1 MTWLENIGKWFVE
14 NKETILAVLTAIQSS
29 GLIGFIA
36 WAVKSTK
43 QVKLNTKTTE
53 TLNKS
58 ITCVDSLNGEVTEM
72 KDVNKTLIEKCE
84 YLENQMNDLQNSMD
98 ILLTKVDAMIEVQ
111 SVVYTTIKDDKTRAT
126 VNNLLTNAKYAVTEQ
141 RKKLIDE
148 LEALR
153 QQIKTQAEAQKQLV
167 EHAVNKA
174 QSIVKVEYKPA
185 EEQVVTRYQYETSRQ
200 V

>member
-58 ITCVDSLNGEVTEM
+58 ITCVDGLNVEVAEM
-72 KDVNKTLIEKCE
+72 KDVNKALIEKCE

-148 LEALR
+148 LESLR

-174 QSIVKVEYKPA
+174 QSIVKVEDKPA
-185 EEQVVTRYQYETSRQ
+185 EEQVVTRY
-200 V
+200 

>member
-58 ITCVDSLNGEVTEM
+58 ITCVDGLNGEVAEM

-98 ILLTKVDAMIEVQ
+98 ILITKIDAIIEVQ

-153 QQIKTQAEAQKQLV
+153 QQIKAQADAQKQLV

-174 QSIVKVEYKPA
+174 QSIVKVEDAPV
-185 EEQVVTRYQYETSRQ
+185 EEQVVTRY
-200 V
+200 

>member
-58 ITCVDSLNGEVTEM
+58 ITCVDGLNGEVTEM
-72 KDVNKTLIEKCE
+72 KGVNKTLIEKCE

-174 QSIVKVEYKPA
+174 QSIVKVEDKPT
-185 EEQVVTRYQYETSRQ
+185 EEQVVTRY
-200 V
+200 

>member
-72 KDVNKTLIEKCE
+72 KDVNKALIEKCE

-153 QQIKTQAEAQKQLV
+153 QQIKTQADAQKQLV

-174 QSIVKVEYKPA
+174 QSIVKVEDKPA
-185 EEQVVTRYQYETSRQ
+185 EEQVVTRY
-200 V
+200 

>member
-72 KDVNKTLIEKCE
+72 KDVNKTLIEKCD

-98 ILLTKVDAMIEVQ
+98 ILLTKIDAIIEVQ

-148 LEALR
+148 LEELR

-174 QSIVKVEYKPA
+174 QSIVKVEDKPA
-185 EEQVVTRYQYETSRQ
+185 EEQVVTRY
-200 V
+200 

>member
-58 ITCVDSLNGEVTEM
+58 ITCVDGLNGEVTEM
-72 KDVNKTLIEKCE
+72 KDVNKALIEKCE

-148 LEALR
+148 LESLR
-153 QQIKTQAEAQKQLV
+153 QQIKAQADAQKQLV

-174 QSIVKVEYKPA
+174 QSIVKVEDAPA
-185 EEQVVTRYQYETSRQ
+185 EEQVVTRY
-200 V
+200 

>member
-1 MTWLENIGKWFVE
+1 MNWLENIGKWFTD
-14 NKETILAVLTAIQSS
+14 NQETILAVLTAIQSS
-29 GLIGFIA
+29 GLVGFIA
-36 WAVKSTK
+36 WAIKSTK

-53 TLNKS
+53 ALNNS
-58 ITCVDSLNGEVTEM
+58 ISCVDGLNGEVVGL
-72 KDVNKTLIEKCE
+72 KDVNKVLIEKCE

-98 ILLTKVDAMIEVQ
+98 ILLTKIDAIIEVQ

-153 QQIKTQAEAQKQLV
+153 EQIKTQADAQKQLV

-174 QSIVKVEYKPA
+174 QSIVKVEDTKP
-185 EEQVVTRYQYETSRQ
+185 EEVVTRY
-200 V
+200 

>member
-43 QVKLNTKTTE
+43 QVKINTKTTE

-58 ITCVDSLNGEVTEM
+58 ITCVDGLNSEVNEM
-72 KDVNKTLIEKCE
+72 KGVNKTLIEKCE

-174 QSIVKVEYKPA
+174 QSIVKVEDAPV
-185 EEQVVTRYQYETSRQ
+185 EEQVVTRY
-200 V
+200 

>member
-29 GLIGFIA
+29 GLVGFIA

-84 YLENQMNDLQNSMD
+84 YLENQMNDLENSMD
-98 ILLTKVDAMIEVQ
+98 ILITKIDAIIEVQ

-174 QSIVKVEYKPA
+174 QSIVKVEDKPA
-185 EEQVVTRYQYETSRQ
+185 EEQVVTRY
-200 V
+200 

>member
-58 ITCVDSLNGEVTEM
+58 ITCVDGLNGEVAEM
-72 KDVNKTLIEKCE
+72 KDVNKVLIEKCE

-98 ILLTKVDAMIEVQ
+98 ILLTKVDAIIEVQ

-153 QQIKTQAEAQKQLV
+153 QQIKAQADAQKQLV

-174 QSIVKVEYKPA
+174 QSIVKVEDAPV
-185 EEQVVTRYQYETSRQ
+185 EEQVVTRY
-200 V
+200 

>member
-29 GLIGFIA
+29 GLVGFIA

-72 KDVNKTLIEKCE
+72 KDVNKVLIEKCD
-84 YLENQMNDLQNSMD
+84 YLENQMNDLENSMD
-98 ILLTKVDAMIEVQ
+98 ILITKIDAIIEVQ

-141 RKKLIDE
+141 RKNLIDE

-174 QSIVKVEYKPA
+174 QSIVKVEDKPA
-185 EEQVVTRYQYETSRQ
+185 EEQVVTRY
-200 V
+200 

>member
-58 ITCVDSLNGEVTEM
+58 ITCVDSLNGEVAEM
-72 KDVNKTLIEKCE
+72 KDVNKVLIEKCE

-174 QSIVKVEYKPA
+174 QSIVKVEDKPA
-185 EEQVVTRYQYETSRQ
+185 EEQVVTRY
-200 V
+200 

>member
-58 ITCVDSLNGEVTEM
+58 ITCVDGLNGEVAEM
-72 KDVNKTLIEKCE
+72 KDVNKALIEKCE

-148 LEALR
+148 LESLR

-174 QSIVKVEYKPA
+174 QSIVKVEDKPA
-185 EEQVVTRYQYETSRQ
+185 EEQVVTRY
-200 V
+200 

>member
-58 ITCVDSLNGEVTEM
+58 ITCVDGLNGEVTEM
-72 KDVNKTLIEKCE
+72 KGVNKALIEKCE

-153 QQIKTQAEAQKQLV
+153 QQIKTQADAQKQLV

-174 QSIVKVEYKPA
+174 QSIVKVEDKPA
-185 EEQVVTRYQYETSRQ
+185 EEQVVTRY
-200 V
+200 

>member
-29 GLIGFIA
+29 GLVGFIA

-58 ITCVDSLNGEVTEM
+58 IACVDGLNGEVAEM

-84 YLENQMNDLQNSMD
+84 YLENQMNDLENSMD
-98 ILLTKVDAMIEVQ
+98 ILITKIDAIIEVQ

-141 RKKLIDE
+141 RKKLIEE
-148 LEALR
+148 LEELR
-153 QQIKTQAEAQKQLV
+153 QQIKAQADAQKQLV

-174 QSIVKVEYKPA
+174 QSIVKVEDAPA
-185 EEQVVTRYQYETSRQ
+185 EEQVVTRY
-200 V
+200 

>member
-72 KDVNKTLIEKCE
+72 KDVNKALIEKCE
-84 YLENQMNDLQNSMD
+84 YLENQMNDLENSMD

-148 LEALR
+148 LESLR
-153 QQIKTQAEAQKQLV
+153 QQIKAQAEAQKQLV

-174 QSIVKVEYKPA
+174 QSIVKVEDAPV
-185 EEQVVTRYQYETSRQ
+185 EEQVVTRY
-200 V
+200 

>member
-58 ITCVDSLNGEVTEM
+58 ITCVDGLNGEVAEM
-72 KDVNKTLIEKCE
+72 KDVNKTLIEKCD

-98 ILLTKVDAMIEVQ
+98 ILITKVDAIIEVQ

-153 QQIKTQAEAQKQLV
+153 QQIKAQADAQKQLV

-174 QSIVKVEYKPA
+174 QSIVKVEDAPI
-185 EEQVVTRYQYETSRQ
+185 EEQVVTRY
-200 V
+200 

>member
-58 ITCVDSLNGEVTEM
+58 ITCVDSLNGEVAEM
-72 KDVNKTLIEKCE
+72 KGVNKTLIEKCE

-141 RKKLIDE
+141 RKKLIEE

-153 QQIKTQAEAQKQLV
+153 QQIKAQADAQKQLV

-174 QSIVKVEYKPA
+174 QSIVKVEDAPV
-185 EEQVVTRYQYETSRQ
+185 EEQVVTRY
-200 V
+200 

>member
-29 GLIGFIA
+29 GLVGFIA

-53 TLNKS
+53 TLNNA
-58 ITCVDSLNGEVTEM
+58 IACVDGLNGEVAEM
-72 KDVNKTLIEKCE
+72 KDVNKVLIEKCD
-84 YLENQMNDLQNSMD
+84 YLENQMNDLENSMD
-98 ILLTKVDAMIEVQ
+98 ILITKVDAIIEVQ

-153 QQIKTQAEAQKQLV
+153 QQIKAQADAQKQLV

-174 QSIVKVEYKPA
+174 QSIVKVEDAPV
-185 EEQVVTRYQYETSRQ
+185 EEQVVTRY
-200 V
+200 

>member
-29 GLIGFIA
+29 GLVGFIA

-58 ITCVDSLNGEVTEM
+58 ITCVDGLNSEVTEM

-174 QSIVKVEYKPA
+174 QSIVKVEDKPA
-185 EEQVVTRYQYETSRQ
+185 EEQVVTRY
-200 V
+200 

>member
-29 GLIGFIA
+29 GLVGFIA

-53 TLNKS
+53 TLNNS
-58 ITCVDSLNGEVTEM
+58 IACVDGLNGEVAEM
-72 KDVNKTLIEKCE
+72 KDVNKVLIEKCD
-84 YLENQMNDLQNSMD
+84 YLENQMNDLENSMD
-98 ILLTKVDAMIEVQ
+98 ILITKIDAIIEVQ

-141 RKKLIDE
+141 RKKLIEE

-153 QQIKTQAEAQKQLV
+153 QQIKAQADAQKQLV

-174 QSIVKVEYKPA
+174 QSIVKVEDAPV
-185 EEQVVTRYQYETSRQ
+185 EEQVVTRY
-200 V
+200 

>member
-58 ITCVDSLNGEVTEM
+58 ITCVDGLNGEVAEM
-72 KDVNKTLIEKCE
+72 KGVNKTLIEKCE

-153 QQIKTQAEAQKQLV
+153 QQIRTQAEAKKQLV
-167 EHAVNKA
+167 EHAGNKA
-174 QSIVKVEYKPA
+174 QSIVKVEDKPA
-185 EEQVVTRYQYETSRQ
+185 EEQVVTRY
-200 V
+200 

>member
-1 MTWLENIGKWFVE
+1 MNWLENIGKWFID
-14 NKETILAVLTAIQSS
+14 NQETILAVLTAIQSS
-29 GLIGFIA
+29 GLVGFIA

-53 TLNKS
+53 VLNNS
-58 ITCVDSLNGEVTEM
+58 ISCVDGLNGEVVGL
-72 KDVNKTLIEKCE
+72 KDVNNELIEKCE

-98 ILLTKVDAMIEVQ
+98 ILLTKIDAIIEVQ

-141 RKKLIDE
+141 RKKLIEE

-153 QQIKTQAEAQKQLV
+153 EQIKTQAEAQKQLV

-174 QSIVKVEYKPA
+174 QSIVKVEDKP
-185 EEQVVTRYQYETSRQ
+185 EEEVVVRY
-200 V
+200 

>member
-29 GLIGFIA
+29 GLVGFIA

-72 KDVNKTLIEKCE
+72 KDVNKALIEKCE
-84 YLENQMNDLQNSMD
+84 YLENQINDLQNSMD

-174 QSIVKVEYKPA
+174 QSIVKVEDKPA
-185 EEQVVTRYQYETSRQ
+185 EEQVVTRY
-200 V
+200 

>member
-58 ITCVDSLNGEVTEM
+58 ITCVDGLNGEVAEM
-72 KDVNKTLIEKCE
+72 KDVNKVLIEKCD
-84 YLENQMNDLQNSMD
+84 YLENQMNDLENSMD
-98 ILLTKVDAMIEVQ
+98 ILITKIDAIIEVQ

-148 LEALR
+148 LEELR
-153 QQIKTQAEAQKQLV
+153 QQIKAQADAQKQLV

-174 QSIVKVEYKPA
+174 QSIVKVEDAPV
-185 EEQVVTRYQYETSRQ
+185 EEQVVTRY
-200 V
+200 

>member
-58 ITCVDSLNGEVTEM
+58 ITCVDGLNGEVAEM
-72 KDVNKTLIEKCE
+72 KDVNKVLIEKCE

-98 ILLTKVDAMIEVQ
+98 ISLTKVDAMIEVQ

-141 RKKLIDE
+141 RKKLIEE

-153 QQIKTQAEAQKQLV
+153 EQIKTQAEAQKQLV

-174 QSIVKVEYKPA
+174 QSIVKVEDKP
-185 EEQVVTRYQYETSRQ
+185 EEEVVVRY
-200 V
+200 

>member
-58 ITCVDSLNGEVTEM
+58 ITCVDGLNGEVAEM
-72 KDVNKTLIEKCE
+72 KDVNKVLIEKCD
-84 YLENQMNDLQNSMD
+84 YLENQMNDLENSMD
-98 ILLTKVDAMIEVQ
+98 ILITKIDAIIEVQ

-148 LEALR
+148 LESLR
-153 QQIKTQAEAQKQLV
+153 QQIKAQADAQKQLV

-174 QSIVKVEYKPA
+174 QSIVKVEDAPV
-185 EEQVVTRYQYETSRQ
+185 EEQVVTRY
-200 V
+200 

>member
-174 QSIVKVEYKPA
+174 QSIVKVEDAPV
-185 EEQVVTRYQYETSRQ
+185 EEQVVTRY
-200 V
+200 

>member
-58 ITCVDSLNGEVTEM
+58 ITCVDGLNGEVAEM
-72 KDVNKTLIEKCE
+72 RDANKVLIEKCE
-84 YLENQMNDLQNSMD
+84 YLENQMNDLENSMD
-98 ILLTKVDAMIEVQ
+98 ILITKIDAIIEVQ

-141 RKKLIDE
+141 RKKLIEE
-148 LEALR
+148 LEELR
-153 QQIKTQAEAQKQLV
+153 QQIKAQADAQKQLV

-174 QSIVKVEYKPA
+174 QSIVKVEDAPV
-185 EEQVVTRYQYETSRQ
+185 EEQVVTRY
-200 V
+200 

>member
-58 ITCVDSLNGEVTEM
+58 ITCVDGLNGEVAEM
-72 KDVNKTLIEKCE
+72 KGVNKTLIEKCE

-174 QSIVKVEYKPA
+174 QSIVKVEDKPA
-185 EEQVVTRYQYETSRQ
+185 EEQVVTRY
-200 V
+200 

>member
-58 ITCVDSLNGEVTEM
+58 ITCVDGLNGEVAEM
-72 KDVNKTLIEKCE
+72 KDVNKVLIEKCD
-84 YLENQMNDLQNSMD
+84 YLENQMNDLKNSMD
-98 ILLTKVDAMIEVQ
+98 ILITKIDAIIEVQ

-148 LEALR
+148 LESLR
-153 QQIKTQAEAQKQLV
+153 QQIKAQAEAQKQLV

-174 QSIVKVEYKPA
+174 QSIVKVEDAPV
-185 EEQVVTRYQYETSRQ
+185 EEQVVTRY
-200 V
+200 

>member
-53 TLNKS
+53 VLNNS
-58 ITCVDSLNGEVTEM
+58 ISCVDSLNGEVVGL
-72 KDVNKTLIEKCE
+72 KDVNKELIEKCE

-98 ILLTKVDAMIEVQ
+98 ILLTKVDAIIEVQ

-141 RKKLIDE
+141 RKKLIEE

-153 QQIKTQAEAQKQLV
+153 EQIKTQAEAQKQLV

-174 QSIVKVEYKPA
+174 QSIVKVEDKP
-185 EEQVVTRYQYETSRQ
+185 EDEVVVRY
-200 V
+200 

>member
-29 GLIGFIA
+29 GLVGFIA

-58 ITCVDSLNGEVTEM
+58 ITCVDGLNGEVAEM
-72 KDVNKTLIEKCE
+72 KDVNKVLIEKCE

-98 ILLTKVDAMIEVQ
+98 ILITKIDAIIEVQ

-148 LEALR
+148 LESLR
-153 QQIKTQAEAQKQLV
+153 QQIKAQADAQKQLV

-174 QSIVKVEYKPA
+174 QSIVKVEDAPV
-185 EEQVVTRYQYETSRQ
+185 EEQIVTRY
-200 V
+200 

>member
-29 GLIGFIA
+29 GLVGFIA

-58 ITCVDSLNGEVTEM
+58 ITCVDGLSGEVTEM

-98 ILLTKVDAMIEVQ
+98 ILITKIDAIIEVQ

-148 LEALR
+148 LEELR
-153 QQIKTQAEAQKQLV
+153 QQIKAQADAQKQLV

-174 QSIVKVEYKPA
+174 QSIVKVEDAPV
-185 EEQVVTRYQYETSRQ
+185 EEQVVTRY
-200 V
+200 

>member
-29 GLIGFIA
+29 GLVGFIA

-53 TLNKS
+53 TLNNS
-58 ITCVDSLNGEVTEM
+58 IACVDGLNGEVAEM
-72 KDVNKTLIEKCE
+72 KDVNKVLIEKCD
-84 YLENQMNDLQNSMD
+84 YLENQMNDLENSMD
-98 ILLTKVDAMIEVQ
+98 ILITKIDAIIEVQ

-153 QQIKTQAEAQKQLV
+153 QQIKAQAEAQKQLV

-174 QSIVKVEYKPA
+174 QSIVKVEDKPA
-185 EEQVVTRYQYETSRQ
+185 EEQVVTRY
-200 V
+200 

>member
-72 KDVNKTLIEKCE
+72 KDVNKALIEKCD
-84 YLENQMNDLQNSMD
+84 YLENQMNDLENSMD
-98 ILLTKVDAMIEVQ
+98 ILITKIDAIIEVQ

-148 LEALR
+148 LESLR
-153 QQIKTQAEAQKQLV
+153 QQIKAQAEAQKQLV

-174 QSIVKVEYKPA
+174 QSIVKVEDAPV
-185 EEQVVTRYQYETSRQ
+185 EEQVVTRY
-200 V
+200 

>member
-29 GLIGFIA
+29 GLVGFIA

-53 TLNKS
+53 TLNNS
-58 ITCVDSLNGEVTEM
+58 IACVDGLNGEVAEM
-72 KDVNKTLIEKCE
+72 KDVNKVLIEKCD
-84 YLENQMNDLQNSMD
+84 YLENQMNDLENSMD
-98 ILLTKVDAMIEVQ
+98 ILITKIDAIIEVQ

-174 QSIVKVEYKPA
+174 QSIVKVDDKPA
-185 EEQVVTRYQYETSRQ
+185 EEQVVTRY
-200 V
+200 

>member
-29 GLIGFIA
+29 GLVGFIA

-148 LEALR
+148 LESLR

-174 QSIVKVEYKPA
+174 QSIVKVEDKPA
-185 EEQVVTRYQYETSRQ
+185 EEQVVTRY
-200 V
+200 